1 MVNSAKIQISNIILK
16 ELCMKKALLMILC
29 LASLYLTAGCG
40 KDKQEA
46 QAKWCR
52 ANMMVMQGCIELY
65 NMDHPKMIETPTF
78 EMFKEGG
85 IMRQKK
91 YLKEG
96 INPASEKCKY
106 LFKGNFAKDGT
117 ISCEFHGTVKN
128 IDSSLKK

>member
-1 MVNSAKIQISNIILK
+1 
-16 ELCMKKALLMILC
+16 MKKVLFVFIC
-29 LASLYLTAGCG
+29 LIAIYFTTGCG
-40 KDKQEA
+40 NDKKEA
-46 QAKWCR
+46 QAKLCR
-52 ANMMVMQGCIELY
+52 ANMMIMQGCIELY
-65 NMDHPKMIETPTF
+65 NMDHRDMIETPTF

-96 INPASEKCKY
+96 IKPASEKCKY